1 MAAETPSLADPAAR
15 TPSAALD
22 WPGLR
27 TFRSA
32 RFRLALALTVWLL
45 GSVILGTVLIRQAAD
60 PAGQY
65 AFDFQ
70 VYDAAAAR
78 LAAGDSPYGPQMFEG
93 PVPAQGVYEGIF
105 KYPPLFAQLLVP
117 LTALDFWLSAG
128 VWLAIQTALILVGV
142 WIAARAGGAPR
153 TFETV
158 CWCGAAATLFLPNFD
173 TVWKGNVS
181 GGLAFLVAL
190 SLAGG
195 LRGGLGVASAVL
207 LKTTPVVMLPAA
219 LSGGRRSL
227 LGLAV
232 LTPVVGLSVLISPG
246 AWFDFVRVLPN
257 LVSGP
262 AQFATNLSPDNLV
275 SYALPALPLAA
286 EIVRWLGVGMG
297 VLAVIGSVMVARRPG
312 GWPAAVVLGVAAML
326 LLPSATWYHYLAVLL
341 PLAAYAWPRAGRR
354 SRFGLAAG
362 AAAVSLALP
371 VLPLAVAGAGLML
384 GSALSAVW
392 PHQRIAHA

>member
-1 MAAETPSLADPAAR
+1 
-15 TPSAALD
+15 
-22 WPGLR
+22 
-27 TFRSA
+27 
-32 RFRLALALTVWLL
+32 
-45 GSVILGTVLIRQAAD
+45 
-60 PAGQY
+60 
-65 AFDFQ
+65 
-70 VYDAAAAR
+70 
-78 LAAGDSPYGPQMFEG
+78 
-93 PVPAQGVYEGIF
+93 VPAQGVYEGIF

>member
-1 MAAETPSLADPAAR
+1 MAADTHSFADPATG
-15 TPSAALD
+15 TPPAALG
-22 WPGLR
+22 WPGMR
-27 TFRSA
+27 TLRSA
-32 RFRLALALTVWLL
+32 RFRLFLAALLWLA
-45 GSVILGTVLIRQAAD
+45 GTVVLGAVLVGQAND

-128 VWLAIQTALILVGV
+128 VWLAIQTALILAGV
-142 WIAARAGGAPR
+142 WLAARAGGAPR

-195 LRGGLGVASAVL
+195 LRGGPGVASAVL

-232 LTPVVGLSVLISPG
+232 MTPVVVLSVLISPG

-262 AQFATNLSPDNLV
+262 AHFATNLSPDNLV
-275 SYALPALPLAA
+275 SYALPALPLVA
-286 EIVRWLGVGMG
+286 EIVRWLGVGLG
-297 VLAVIGSVMVARRPG
+297 VLAVIGSVMVARRPD
-312 GWPAAVVLGVAAML
+312 GWPAAVVLGVGALL

-341 PLAAYAWPRAGRR
+341 PLAAYAWPRAGRL

-362 AAAVSLALP
+362 AAAVSAALLA
-371 VLPLAVAGAGLML
+371 LPLAVAGAGLMI
-384 GSALSAVW
+384 GSTLVAVW
-392 PHQRIAHA
+392 PRQRTSQA